1 MSVRRQGFWN
11 QWQLKLRE
19 SLPHLVDFIMRHVV
33 CDASVVFQASFV
45 PKRFKQSWAK
55 KVCSEGAQIEDILSQ
70 ERKGNTY
77 LRRLAIK
84 QYGLTCYACDFV
96 PKTSNQIDTHH
107 LEPIA
112 EGERQTT
119 LEDLAPLCANC
130 HRLAHSERPPL
141 TIEMLK
147 ALLQQAF
154 LGCTIRKIY

>member
-33 CDASVVFQASFV
+33 CDASVVFQASFI

-55 KVCSEGAQIEDILSQ
+55 KAYSEGAQIEDILSQ
-70 ERKGNTY
+70 ERNRNTY

-84 QYGLTCYACDFV
+84 QYGLKCYACDFV
-96 PKTSNQIDTHH
+96 PKTSNQIDIHH
-107 LEPIA
+107 LDPIA

-119 LEDLAPLCANC
+119 LDDLIPLCANC
-130 HRLAHSERPPL
+130 HRLAHSEQPPL

>member
-1 MSVRRQGFWN
+1 MSIRCQDFWN

-19 SLPHLVDFIMRHVV
+19 SLPHLVGFIMRHVV

-45 PKRFKQSWAK
+45 PKRFKQNWAK
-55 KVCSEGAQIEDILSQ
+55 KAYSEGAQIEDILSQ

-119 LEDLAPLCANC
+119 LEDLVPLCANC

-141 TIEMLK
+141 TIKMMK